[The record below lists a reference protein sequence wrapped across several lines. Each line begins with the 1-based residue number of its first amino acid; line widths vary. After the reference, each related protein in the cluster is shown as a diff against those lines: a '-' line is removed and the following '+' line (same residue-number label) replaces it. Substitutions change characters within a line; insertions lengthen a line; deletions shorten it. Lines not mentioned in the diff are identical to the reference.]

1 MSTLLHGTGSSD
13 APAATDAGRAAATA
27 AVAGL
32 PGAPDLVVVFTS
44 VRYDLPELLAGIR
57 SVTGDAPLVG
67 ATSVGHFVGPDVTGP
82 GQGVAVLTLSGGGY
96 RFGVGSA
103 RGMSSRPT
111 EAGVELV
118 REARAAAGDHG
129 LPHAA
134 LLLLTDGLVGGQQ
147 SVVAGAHRAAGSS
160 VPIVGGVAADDWQLS
175 STKVLLGD
183 EALSDAAV
191 GVWIAS
197 PHPLRVATAHGWTPV
212 GPPLLVTRAEGLVL
226 HELGG
231 QSAGEV
237 FAEATGLA
245 EAQQQG
251 IADTVVESSYA
262 LGLIQ
267 PDGSHLVRAV
277 FSGPCGELNTFE
289 PVPTFAAVQ
298 VMSAEQSTLLA
309 VVDDVAAGT
318 VVTGSERVL
327 LTFDCAARQT
337 LLGELVAEEVDRL
350 QREAGR
356 ATVFGLYTYGEFSR
370 SRGAGGVHNATLT
383 AIAL

>member
-1 MSTLLHGTGSSD
+1 M
-13 APAATDAGRAAATA
+13 
-27 AVAGL
+27 
-32 PGAPDLVVVFTS
+32 VFTS

-67 ATSVGHFVGPDVTGP
+67 STSVGHFVGSTVTGP
-82 GQGVAVLTLSGGGY
+82 GRGVAVLALSGGEY

-111 EAGVELV
+111 EVGAELV
-118 REARAAAGDHG
+118 RQARAATGEHD

-147 SVVAGAHRAAGSS
+147 AVVAGAHRAAGAG

-175 STKVLLGD
+175 STSVLLGD
-183 EALSDAAV
+183 TALTDAAI

-197 PHPLRVATAHGWTPV
+197 PHPLRVATAHGWTAV
-212 GPPLLVTRAEGLVL
+212 GPPLLVTRAEDLVV

-231 QSAGEV
+231 HPAAEV
-237 FAEATGLA
+237 FAAATGLDDA
-245 EAQQQG
+245 RQQG
-251 IADTVVESSYA
+251 VAGSVVESSYA

-277 FSGPCGELNTFE
+277 YTAPSGELNTFE

-298 VMSAEQSTLLA
+298 VMSADRPTLLA
-309 VVDDVAAGT
+309 VVDDIAAQSL
-318 VVTGSERVL
+318 VTGNERVL

-337 LLGELVAEEVDRL
+337 LLAEQVGAEIERL
-350 QREAGR
+350 QQQAGQ

-383 AIAL
+383 ALAL